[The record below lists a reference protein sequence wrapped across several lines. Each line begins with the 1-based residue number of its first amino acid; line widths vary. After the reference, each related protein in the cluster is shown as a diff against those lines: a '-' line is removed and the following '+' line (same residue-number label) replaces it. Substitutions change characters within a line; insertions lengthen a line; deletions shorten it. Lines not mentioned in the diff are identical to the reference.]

1 MRTPPRTTTTT
12 TACCF
17 RARAFGLPF
26 LFFFFFFFCSL
37 SFFAFAFDQ
46 EENERGAAANEF
58 LMTTTPKLELSSSH
72 SSSAGGSLG
81 KFSSQRR
88 RTFLETNESLVV
100 RARLE
105 NGKGYARKVYLKFLL
120 GTTTSNEEEKFEKMR
135 DDGKYPDET
144 ANDGV
149 YAVAVD
155 VGKEL
160 GAKNGDVVLFRAE
173 AWTESGDKKP
183 LRSPKEDAKKDDR
196 EVTVVSQSQYPYY
209 AVAIVSPS
217 LKSDTDLPV
226 LHVLRANEQD
236 MTTDRGT
243 TAKVFF
249 DGKFYDEVKIR
260 RRGSGR
266 DEEKVGVELP
276 PKD

>member
-1 MRTPPRTTTTT
+1 M
-12 TACCF
+12 
-17 RARAFGLPF
+17 ARLPF
-26 LFFFFFFFCSL
+26 LFFFFFFFFCFL
-37 SFFAFAFDQ
+37 SCFAFAFDQ
-46 EENERGAAANEF
+46 EENERGASANAF
-58 LMTTTPKLELSSSH
+58 SMTTRTPKLELSSSH
-72 SSSAGGSLG
+72 SSS
-81 KFSSQRR
+81 SSQALGERR

-105 NGKGYARKVYLKFLL
+105 NGKGYERKVYLKFLL
-120 GTTTSNEEEKFEKMR
+120 GTTTTSNEEEKFEKMR

-196 EVTVVSQSQYPYY
+196 KVTVVSQSQYPYY

-217 LKSDTDLPV
+217 LKSDTNLPV

-260 RRGSGR
+260 
-266 DEEKVGVELP
+266 
-276 PKD
+276 